1 VSANFRN
8 VGSHAFLVL
17 AHKDPELVEILIE
30 ELKPIGNIYLHIDR
44 KPLSDFSKLL
54 SRNDVFAT
62 SEVNVK
68 WGHWSMV
75 EATLILV
82 KKALTDGALR
92 LTLISGDSLPIA
104 PSKEFHSLL
113 ESNTDICHHRSLS
126 KSTDFK
132 RDDQYYRRYFGAKNF
147 DAFLP
152 RLMNLFFRKWPIRIR
167 IKKYLEEIELQ
178 IGSAYWSVTS
188 ETMQKVLDF
197 HERNSQY
204 SSYFKKV
211 KSCDETFFQTLIIFF
226 SKQVNGTGIMYA
238 NWDTPNSPHPSPL
251 TVELLEQEFSRQR
264 FYFARKF
271 ASENDKLIACW
282 ESLTNNENKLN

>member
-75 EATLILV
+75 EATLILINR
-82 KKALTDGALR
+82 ALLDGASR
-92 LTLISGDSLPIA
+92 LTLITGDSLPIA
-104 PSKEFHSLL
+104 SSEKLFELMKS
-113 ESNTDICHHRSLS
+113 DVDVCHNRALKNSSDLR
-126 KSTDFK
+126 
-132 RDDQYYRRYFGAKNF
+132 RDDQYFRRYFAAKNY
-147 DAFLP
+147 DAFFP
-152 RLMNLFFRKWPIRIR
+152 RLINFFLRKWPIRIN
-167 IKKYLEEIELQ
+167 IKKYLQPLELQ
-178 IGSAYWSVTS
+178 IGSQFWSVTS
-188 ETMQKVLDF
+188 EAMRKALDF
-197 HERNSQY
+197 HEKNPQF
-204 SSYFKKV
+204 SSYFKKI
-211 KSCDETFFQTLIIFF
+211 KLPDETFFQTLIIFF
-226 SKQVNGTGIMYA
+226 SNQVNGSGIMYA
-238 NWDTPNSPHPSPL
+238 NWDHPNTPHPSPL

-271 ASENDKLIACW
+271 TSQNDKLIACW
-282 ESLTNNENKLN
+282 QALTNNENRLN